1 MPTLLDD
8 VVLLATGWF
17 CGIACIVS
25 CLRGYANDHEEPAT
39 PKIEDGVENNNGK
52 KISV

>member
-8 VVLLATGWF
+8 VVVLATGWF

-25 CLRGYANDHEEPAT
+25 CLRGQADDEEPVA
-39 PKIEDGVENNNGK
+39 PKIDFTAENEGEK
-52 KISV
+52 TTSV